1 MNEAQRLIKPPNFLL
16 AAFTANIGLVGI
28 VAVARNDNTK
38 LLFMQLAPKPYVV

>member
-28 VAVARNDNTK
+28 VAVARNDNGK
-38 LLFMQLAPKPYVV
+38 LLIFHLR